1 MYIEEFYINIY
12 ITMRFKSRFL
22 LTNIYSLPC
31 PSQRKLPQKSNV
43 HIFTLPPQAPQKR
56 PLLTISLP
64 VTVASQFA
72 LYSLSMVLATVLAT
86 FYIKKGQ
93 EPGSCHGSC
102 HFSLLQMART
112 STCHI

>member
-1 MYIEEFYINIY
+1 MYIEEFYINMY

-72 LYSLSMVLATVLAT
+72 SISPIALSSSIPHA
-86 FYIKKGQ
+86 
-93 EPGSCHGSC
+93 
-102 HFSLLQMART
+102 LLLPVA
-112 STCHI
+112 S